1 MLGSRDTVWTRYSQV
16 FTDLIGKKTVKQLQ
30 RSKIKTMMEK
40 YSLMG
45 DLSWSETFSTILFFP
60 WLSPGNWDGERV
72 TERCDS
78 GHTDTESANG
88 LLLRLL
94 ILASCMLQ
102 NTTSLKKIVFLKY
115 LLFLFI
121 CLALSCL
128 SCGTW
133 SLQSLLQHSVSFS
146 CSMWDLL
153 PQPRIELR
161 PPALGAESLR
171 PPGKS
176 PEHHF

>member
-102 NTTSLKKIVFLKY
+102 NTTSLKKNCLFKIFTIFIY
-115 LLFLFI
+115 LFGFV
-121 CLALSCL
+121 LS
-128 SCGTW
+128 
-133 SLQSLLQHSVSFS
+133 
-146 CSMWDLL
+146 
-153 PQPRIELR
+153 ELR
-161 PPALGAESLR
+161 HVESSIFIAAFLI
-171 PPGKS
+171 
-176 PEHHF
+176 F